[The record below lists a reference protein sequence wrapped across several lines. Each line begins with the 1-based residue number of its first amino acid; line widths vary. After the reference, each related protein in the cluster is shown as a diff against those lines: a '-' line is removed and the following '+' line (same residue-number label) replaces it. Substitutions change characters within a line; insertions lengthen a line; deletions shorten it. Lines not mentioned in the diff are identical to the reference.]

1 MVATHEI
8 PIPAGIAKRN
18 GAIRLLGADGV
29 WTGDDDARSTASG
42 VGPAVQGISLTYG
55 GEYYF
60 LLGYYRISEPV

>member
-1 MVATHEI
+1 MVAIHEI
-8 PIPAGIAKRN
+8 PIPAGIAKKN

-42 VGPAVQGISLTYG
+42 VGPAAQGISLTAG

-60 LLGYYRISEPV
+60 LSGIYHI